1 MKKKRGDRGVPS
13 VPSRAACRYVFAPEG
28 EFVAAF
34 HPAAARW
41 ISEPLTPAGIR
52 SIRETLAPSL
62 EIPLTPRGFVR
73 AADRVRPGETD
84 PIGYDAVWVRDA
96 VWAWFALRED
106 PRRRG
111 DARRLLLALWDY
123 YGSRAQIA
131 RFDDV
136 LARPEH
142 GEDRLRVPHIRFDGN
157 SPSLD
162 DVTFR
167 GKPVDWNHKQND
179 AHGLFLIALAA
190 AAWEGSLTARDL
202 TAGRYAALLRFPAF
216 FDAIRFERYED
227 AGAWEEIDRRNT
239 SSIGLVT
246 RALQLW
252 RALAVPAKGDGPAGP
267 FVAALRKKLGAEKGA
282 AGFVWRE
289 ECLSALAARGLA
301 AVRRQLELGGESPDY
316 DPGDIRYRQADACL
330 IALLF
335 PSPLEGLTGAERRS
349 VLQIVDTL
357 KRPAGVI
364 RYVNDSYQSGNA
376 WIRRGER
383 QTPAAPVETADA
395 SGHAAFLDRFR
406 GFIPHTEAQWF
417 FDSLLV
423 PARLEAAFAAE
434 DPLLKKRDLFLAAVH
449 LKRALGQLTGNMRG
463 EEPVAADGAA
473 VPTLLPPESINTV
486 ILRGKALLLPSPVV
500 PLNWARAALALA
512 LNRLEMALP
521 GEGLS

>member
-1 MKKKRGDRGVPS
+1 MMGKREGRGGPS
-13 VPSRAACRYVFAPEG
+13 VPSRAAYRYVLAPEG
-28 EFVAAF
+28 EFVAVF
-34 HPAAARW
+34 HPLAARW
-41 ISEPLTPAGIR
+41 ISEPLTPEGIR
-52 SIRETLAPSL
+52 GIRETLAPSL

-73 AADRVRPGETD
+73 AADRVRQGEPD

-96 VWAWFALRED
+96 AWAYFALREA

-111 DARRLLLALWDY
+111 DARRLLLALWDF
-123 YGSRAQIA
+123 YGSKAQIA

-136 LARPEH
+136 LAVPER
-142 GEDRLRVPHIRFDGN
+142 GKDRMRVPHIRFDGD
-157 SPSLD
+157 SPSLG

-190 AAWEGSLTARDL
+190 AAEEGALTARDL
-202 TAGRYAALLRFPAF
+202 TAARYAALVRFPAF

-227 AGAWEEIDRRNT
+227 AGTWEEIDRRNT

-252 RALAVPAKGDGPAGP
+252 KELAVPGKGEGPAGP
-267 FVAALRKKLGAEKGA
+267 FVASFRKKLGAEKGT
-282 AGFVWRE
+282 AGFHWRE
-289 ECLSALAARGLA
+289 ARLSALIGRGLA

-316 DPGDIRYRQADACL
+316 DPGDIRYRRADASL

-349 VLQIVDTL
+349 VLRIVDTL

-376 WIRRGER
+376 WIRRGEKK
-383 QTPAAPVETADA
+383 TPAAPVETGDA

-406 GFIPHTEAQWF
+406 KFIPHTEAQWF

-423 PARLEAAFAAE
+423 PARLEAASAME
-434 DPLLKKRDLFLAAVH
+434 DPLLKRQDLFLAALH
-449 LKRALGQLTGNMRG
+449 LKRAMGQLTGNMRG

-473 VPTLLPPESINTV
+473 VPSLLPPESINTV
-486 ILRGKALLLPSPVV
+486 ILRGKTLLLPSPVV
-500 PLNWARAALALA
+500 PLNWARAALAMA
-512 LNRLEMALP
+512 LNRLETALP
-521 GEGLS
+521 EGGL